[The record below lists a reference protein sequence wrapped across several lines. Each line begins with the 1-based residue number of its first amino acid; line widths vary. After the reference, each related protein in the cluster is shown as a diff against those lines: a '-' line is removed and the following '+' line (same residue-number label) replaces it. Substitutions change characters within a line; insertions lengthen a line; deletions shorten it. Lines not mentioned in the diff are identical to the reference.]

1 MVMKIISTLTVL
13 SFFLLTNACENA
25 VNPTAEKVDP
35 PVIQA
40 ATSESFV
47 IIGQDKIDQ
56 WNKNI
61 QLNNITTES
70 ELENMIC
77 RHLMQSKNEEG
88 NHTLEISKRLL
99 NDSTT
104 ELTVI
109 EMGIMDDSVKG
120 IQTVFSIVKVDK
132 RILIKSLKENY
143 QCYRGHQNWSAE
155 KCN

>member
-1 MVMKIISTLTVL
+1 MKINRVVTVL

-25 VNPTAEKVDP
+25 VNPTSEKVDP

-40 ATSESFV
+40 ATTESFV
-47 IIGQDKIDQ
+47 EIGQDKIDQ

-61 QLNNITTES
+61 QLNNIITKS

-77 RHLMQSKNEEG
+77 TQLMQSKNEEG
-88 NHTLEISKRLL
+88 NFTMEICTRQV

-104 ELTVI
+104 ELTI
-109 EMGIMDDSVKG
+109 KEMGIMDDSVKG
-120 IQTVFSIVKVDK
+120 IQTVFSIVNIEK
-132 RILIKSLKENY
+132 RFVIKSMKENY